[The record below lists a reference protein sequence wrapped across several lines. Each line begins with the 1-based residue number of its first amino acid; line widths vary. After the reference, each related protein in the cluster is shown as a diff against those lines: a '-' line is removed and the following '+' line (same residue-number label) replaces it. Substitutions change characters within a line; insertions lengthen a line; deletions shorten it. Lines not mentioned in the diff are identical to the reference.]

1 MELSSHFYSCYSLNQ
16 KINYTDYFDA
26 FKHCFYFLKNMTTL
40 FQLHP
45 RLKQDCIAIGHFNLC
60 QLLMMN
66 DSQYPWF
73 ILVPE
78 KADIKEIY
86 QLSKSERHALTEES
100 CYLAENLVTFYK
112 ADKMN
117 IAAIGNLVPQLHIH
131 HVVRYQSDKAWPD
144 PVWGKFATVP
154 YTHQHITDTIARVK
168 EQLKI

>member
-1 MELSSHFYSCYSLNQ
+1 
-16 KINYTDYFDA
+16 
-26 FKHCFYFLKNMTTL
+26 MTTS

-45 RLKQDCIAIGHFNLC
+45 RLKEDCIAIGRFDLC

-78 KADIKEIY
+78 KAGLTEIY
-86 QLSKSERHALTEES
+86 QLGKAERQILTEES
-100 CYLAENLVTFYK
+100 SYLAENLAALYQ

-131 HVVRYQSDKAWPD
+131 HVVRYQTDKAWPA
-144 PVWGKFATVP
+144 PIWGKFAAVP
-154 YTHQHITDTIARVK
+154 YTQQHMTDSLAEVK
-168 EQLKI
+168 RQLKLLS

>member
-1 MELSSHFYSCYSLNQ
+1 
-16 KINYTDYFDA
+16 
-26 FKHCFYFLKNMTTL
+26 MTTT

-45 RLKQDCIAIGHFNLC
+45 RLKEDCIAIGRFDLC

-78 KADIKEIY
+78 KPDIKEIY
-86 QLSKSERHALTEES
+86 QLGKLDRHTLTEES
-100 CYLAENLVTFYK
+100 SYLAENLAALFK

-131 HVVRYQSDKAWPD
+131 HVVRYQTDKAWPA
-144 PVWGKFATVP
+144 PIWGKFAAVA
-154 YTHQHITDTIARVK
+154 YTQQQIADNIARVK

>member
-1 MELSSHFYSCYSLNQ
+1 
-16 KINYTDYFDA
+16 
-26 FKHCFYFLKNMTTL
+26 MTIT

-45 RLKQDCIAIGHFNLC
+45 RLIEDCIAIGRFNLC

-78 KADIKEIY
+78 RADIKEIY
-86 QLSKSERHALTEES
+86 QLSKSERHTLTEES
-100 CYLAENLVTFYK
+100 SYLAENLATLYE

-131 HVVRYQSDKAWPD
+131 HVVRYRSDKAWPA
-144 PVWGKFATVP
+144 PVWGRFAAVL
-154 YTHQHITDTIARVK
+154 YTQQQIIDNIALVK

>member
-1 MELSSHFYSCYSLNQ
+1 M
-16 KINYTDYFDA
+16 I
-26 FKHCFYFLKNMTTL
+26 TL

-45 RLKQDCIAIGHFNLC
+45 RLKQDCIIIGRFDLC

-78 KADIKEIY
+78 KANITEIY
-86 QLSKSERHALTEES
+86 QLGKADQHTLTQES
-100 CYLAENLVTFYK
+100 SYLAENLATLYK

-131 HVVRYQSDKAWPD
+131 HVVRYQIDQAWPA
-144 PVWGKFATVP
+144 PIWGKFAAVP
-154 YTHQHITDTIARVK
+154 YTPEQMTDNIGRVK
-168 EQLKI
+168 EQLKIL

>member
-1 MELSSHFYSCYSLNQ
+1 
-16 KINYTDYFDA
+16 
-26 FKHCFYFLKNMTTL
+26 MTTT

-45 RLKQDCIAIGHFNLC
+45 RLKEDCIAIGRFDLC

-78 KADIKEIY
+78 RADTKEIY
-86 QLSKSERHALTEES
+86 QLSKSERHTLTEES
-100 CYLAENLVTFYK
+100 SYLAENLAALYN

-131 HVVRYQSDKAWPD
+131 HVVRYQSDKAWPA
-144 PVWGKFATVP
+144 PVWGRFAAVP
-154 YTHQHITDTIARVK
+154 YTQQQIIDNIAQVK

>member
-1 MELSSHFYSCYSLNQ
+1 
-16 KINYTDYFDA
+16 
-26 FKHCFYFLKNMTTL
+26 MTTT

-45 RLKQDCIAIGHFNLC
+45 RLKEDCITIGRLDLC

-78 KADIKEIY
+78 KPDIKEIY
-86 QLSKSERHALTEES
+86 QLSKPERLTLIEES
-100 CYLAENLVTFYK
+100 SYLAENLAALYK

-131 HVVRYQSDKAWPD
+131 HIVRYQTDKAWPGSI
-144 PVWGKFATVP
+144 WGKYDAIP
-154 YTHQHITDTIARVK
+154 YTPQQIADNIARVK